1 MTKLSYFSRPTSEE
15 LDQFSNL
22 ADIWHQI
29 ASLRYAVFVDEL
41 HQYPENDSGKLDDP
55 GEHFLVVMKG
65 EILAGYISINTPN
78 ESGFRLAKYFGH
90 EIVDEVT
97 QEHSGSLIYEIRGLT
112 VHTDYRGHGIARLL
126 MLGALKFSVLNG
138 ADEII
143 AMGHKS
149 VLPMYEDIGMRVI
162 SQFHQT
168 AGDVVFY
175 PMVASV
181 SMLEANVEDELQ
193 ELDLENIGVADDAC
207 YHGGASWEA
216 SGFDFARR
224 AELVVADVLDSP
236 FPPCPEVMKVISDNL
251 VSACH
256 ESPPTHSEPLIR
268 KIAEVREI
276 PDRSIL
282 VSSGS
287 SSLMFSLL
295 PRLLDNQSRVL
306 VLSPMYG
313 EYLHILTHLIN
324 CHVTHFPLYS
334 EDKFVINTED
344 FVRLARQHDAVI
356 MVNPNSPTG
365 IYHHDLANVINLI
378 LSGEK
383 SQSECKMIWVDET
396 YIDYVAEAKSLEN
409 LSQIHDELIVCKSM
423 SKCYALS
430 GLRVAYAVTNKA
442 RDLRRFIPPWAVSLP
457 AQLGAIA
464 ALDNPDYYREQ
475 YLQVHK
481 NRAKLNQELIDLGFI
496 TYPSVANY
504 ILTELPK
511 SVTYTSQQ
519 FIMLCREYDIFIRD
533 AENMGITLDSRYV
546 RFAVRSRAENQRVT
560 DCLRKV
566 LSDS

>member
-1 MTKLSYFSRPTSEE
+1 MTKLSYFSRPTDEE
-15 LDQFSNL
+15 LNESSNL
-22 ADIWHQI
+22 TDIWHQI
-29 ASLRYAVFVDEL
+29 ARLRHEVFAEEL
-41 HQYPENDSGKLDDP
+41 HQYSENDSGKLDDP
-55 GEHFLVVMKG
+55 GEHFIVIMRDG
-65 EILAGYISINTPN
+65 ILAGYISINTPN
-78 ESGFRLAKYFGH
+78 ETGFRLAKYFGQ
-90 EIVDEVT
+90 EIVDEIT
-97 QEHSGSLIYEIRGLT
+97 EEYSDSLLYEIRGLT
-112 VHTDYRGHGIARLL
+112 VHIDYRGHGIARLL
-126 MLGALKFSVLNG
+126 MLGALKFAQSNG

-149 VLPMYEDIGMRVI
+149 VLPMYEDIGMRI
-162 SQFHQT
+162 LSEFHQT

-181 SMLEANVEDELQ
+181 AMLGTSVAGELR
-193 ELDLENIGVADDAC
+193 ELELENVSATDDAC

-216 SGFDFARR
+216 SGFDFSRR

-236 FPPCPEVMKVISDNL
+236 FPPCPEVVKVISDNL

-268 KIAEVREI
+268 KIAEVRQISDE
-276 PDRSIL
+276 SIL

-295 PRLLDNQSRVL
+295 PKLLGSHSRVL

-313 EYLHILTHLIN
+313 EYLHILTHLIS

-365 IYHHDLANVINLI
+365 IYHHDLANVVDRI
-378 LSGEK
+378 LSCDK

-396 YIDYVAEAKSLEN
+396 YIDYVPEAKSLEN

-464 ALDNPDYYREQ
+464 ALDNPTYYREQ
-475 YLQVHK
+475 YSQVHK
-481 NRAKLNQELIDLGFI
+481 NRAKLNQELVDLGFT
-496 TYPSVANY
+496 TYPSVANF

-511 SVTYTSQQ
+511 SVTYTSHQ
-519 FIMLCREYDIFIRD
+519 FIMLCREFDIFIRD
-533 AENMGITLDSRYV
+533 AENMGVTLDSRYV

-566 LSDS
+566 LSVV